1 LSSALRAQLSC
12 FSALGLFLLAATPAA
27 AQEGEVQLLYTGG
40 SVTLLPPRAPSG
52 VMLED
57 LTGVRPSVSPAL
69 SSGQVWRS
77 SAVPDLVRI
86 VAEAPGVALGGRPL
100 LPGEEWA
107 LPLPATDG
115 DAQTRYIL
123 PPEGA
128 ALVILPLSGEPT
140 AQALLMLRG
149 DGTSAELL
157 ESSGSD
163 PASSRFVVVSAPAPR
178 ALLSD
183 LELPRAGAVVS
194 LGAPEGRGPWVY
206 TPRSLDPGDTWRGLI
221 TNAVLPVQASLVV
234 RALYPDT
241 RVELLDLTD
250 GDDTQT
256 VLLQPGELFITL
268 TSPLIELRAAGAQLA
283 PSALDRD
290 LIELRA
296 SRPVQVHAGAFEPGE
311 HTGGTYP
318 SAPVA
323 PNLHAALLSAPRG
336 ALHIVTAAPEA
347 LHLEALAGVELVEA
361 SIDLAPASFIGA
373 GPAWAHVPVESA
385 QTLWLA
391 TSSAPF
397 VIFAAPEAG
406 IPGGP
411 WLPARLDA
419 RPTRPPVAVA
429 GSWLQACPGQQ
440 VILSGLDSYDADPT
454 QGPEDRGILS
464 WSWDLDLSRDSD
476 SSGAPDDDADAAGP
490 EAAVTWSTAGRRQ
503 VRLTVTDDDGQTDTD
518 DVTIDVRAPS
528 APLCG
533 GDPDG
538 DGIGSLHDV
547 CPEIYDVEQRDRD
560 GDGEGDA
567 CDRDRDNDGVLDDDD
582 RCPLDPDPAQAD
594 GDGDGLGDACDPD
607 RDGDGV
613 DNARDNC
620 PLDFNRQQRDTDG
633 DGLGDA
639 CDPDDDADGVPDDD
653 DSCPLDANSPQIDTD
668 GDGLGDICDP
678 DDDDDGAPDD
688 GDNCPATPNADQA
701 DTDRDG
707 VGDACALDRDRDGVP
722 DASDRCPDAPNPDQR
737 DTDGDG
743 EGDACDDDRDGDL
756 LPNGEDNCPL
766 LYNPRQEDEDGNG
779 QGDACEGDADGD
791 GVPDHRDAC
800 PSTPDP
806 AQRDLDRDGLGDAC
820 DDDRDGDGL
829 DAAQERAWNTRQDN
843 PDTDGDG
850 LNDGDEVSLGTHPA
864 RWDTDGDG
872 LSDGQ
877 ELRFNLAPLR
887 LDTDGDGLRDGA
899 EPGWDED
906 SDLDGLINALDLD
919 SDNGGLDDGAELTS
933 GRDMLDPTDDMLP
946 PPPVVRGST
955 SCATSA
961 GGGLTPGAAGNTL
974 LIVLIW
980 CGGLL
985 ARATTRRP
993 HDRSTHP
1000 RG

>member
-1 LSSALRAQLSC
+1 MRSLWLGGCVVCVLWLSAAPCAGQEAWLSITGGELRVLSRDPALRLNVYDLEDGAERHAL
-12 FSALGLFLLAATPAA
+12 ALGQGQRSSVLGVSEGVEVTASGPLQLLAGQVTGLEGGWSQFVLANSGQWVGTSFTTWAQGELLLLIPRDPTRSAAVTVAVQNLSAPDRSARLTERDALLVTPRHVVFHLTGF
-27 AQEGEVQLLYTGG
+27 QSEILQVSLSHPGVLQLLSGLEARQPWSVQPPSIAPG
-40 SVTLLPPRAPSG
+40 ERGAGLMSRGLFAVEDSVTVL
-52 VMLED
+52 
-57 LTGVRPSVSPAL
+57 AL
-69 SSGQVWRS
+69 R
-77 SAVPDLVRI
+77 D
-86 VAEAPGVALGGRPL
+86 
-100 LPGEEWA
+100 
-107 LPLPATDG
+107 
-115 DAQTRYIL
+115 QTRI
-123 PPEGA
+123 E
-128 ALVILPLSGEPT
+128 
-140 AQALLMLRG
+140 
-149 DGTSAELL
+149 
-157 ESSGSD
+157 
-163 PASSRFVVVSAPAPR
+163 
-178 ALLSD
+178 
-183 LELPRAGAVVS
+183 
-194 LGAPEGRGPWVY
+194 
-206 TPRSLDPGDTWRGLI
+206 I
-221 TNAVLPVQASLVV
+221 T
-234 RALYPDT
+234 
-241 RVELLDLTD
+241 DLTD
-250 GDDTQT
+250 GDDSGAWT
-256 VLLQPGELFITL
+256 LGEGELLHLGPEAPEGLRRAGVTL
-268 TSPLIELRAAGAQLA
+268 GPGLE
-283 PSALDRD
+283 RD
-290 LIELRA
+290 LIDLRA
-296 SRPVQVHAGAFEPGE
+296 SWPALVITGALSEGARGGVAHSAPTSPGEFSALLAAPTGAIAVVSQAPATLTLDSLLPDAARALQVEPGAWQ
-311 HTGGTYP
+311 GQGP
-318 SAPVA
+318 WFVVSP
-323 PNLHAALLSAPRG
+323 PQP
-336 ALHIVTAAPEA
+336 
-347 LHLEALAGVELVEA
+347 AG
-361 SIDLAPASFIGA
+361 
-373 GPAWAHVPVESA
+373 
-385 QTLWLA
+385 LWRLRA
-391 TSSAPF
+391 DAPF
-397 VIFAAPEAG
+397 TAFALPLDGARCC
-406 IPGGP
+406 GP
-411 WLPARLDA
+411 WLPAPTPSPGASAPQAEAGPRLRVCPRQDAALDGSASFDPDGGALVSWRWDLNLDRNSDGLGGASDDLDA
-419 RPTRPPVAVA
+419 
-429 GSWLQACPGQQ
+429 
-440 VILSGLDSYDADPT
+440 
-454 QGPEDRGILS
+454 QGERVTARYLT
-464 WSWDLDLSRDSD
+464 
-476 SSGAPDDDADAAGP
+476 SGAYRA
-490 EAAVTWSTAGRRQ
+490 
-503 VRLTVTDDDGQTDTD
+503 RLTVADGEGAD
-518 DVTIDVRAPS
+518 DVDDVEILVLSPASPD
-528 APLCG
+528 CG
-533 GDPDG
+533 GDADNDG
-538 DGIGSLHDV
+538 LGADQDN
-547 CPEIYDVEQRDRD
+547 CPLVPNANQADRD

-933 GRDMLDPTDDMLP
+933 GRDMLDPTDDLRPAAP
-946 PPPVVRGST
+946 PRL
-955 SCATSA
+955 ATGCQTTPRPS
-961 GGGLTPGAAGNTL
+961 LTRWGAALIL
-974 LIVLIW
+974 LGFALTRASLHRARSRRRLE
-980 CGGLL
+980 GPLL
-985 ARATTRRP
+985 G
-993 HDRSTHP
+993 HHI
-1000 RG
+1000 